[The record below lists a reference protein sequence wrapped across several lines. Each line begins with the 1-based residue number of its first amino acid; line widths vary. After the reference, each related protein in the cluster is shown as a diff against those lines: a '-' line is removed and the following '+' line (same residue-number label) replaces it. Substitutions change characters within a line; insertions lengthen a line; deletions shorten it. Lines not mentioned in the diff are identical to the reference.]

1 MSTLIKKTNTI
12 FRGACIGLY
21 ASISTSALA
30 VDLPT
35 IDIQGGG
42 STDYV
47 ATTKNIIWSLL
58 SLAALLVVAKLFFS
72 AVDGVLTK
80 FNEWKQKQ
88 ATITE
93 LIGMVLL
100 AVGLLMGGVFL
111 LTQLS
116 DSLGLD
122 FSF

>member
-1 MSTLIKKTNTI
+1 MKAIINKSQSIL
-12 FRGACIGLY
+12 RGVCIGLY
-21 ASISTSALA
+21 ASISTSSFAA
-30 VDLPT
+30 DLPT

-58 SLAALLVVAKLFFS
+58 ALGAMIVVAKLFFS

-88 ATITE
+88 ATIAE